1 MEVKGRVS
9 NSTTMIQ
16 SEDEID
22 LRRGPWTVDEDLALI
37 NYIANHGEGRW
48 NSLARSAG
56 LKRTGKSCRL
66 RWLNYLRPDVRRGN
80 ITLEEQLLIL
90 ELHGRWGN
98 RWSKI
103 AQYLPGR
110 TDNEIKNYWRTRVQ
124 KHAKQLKCDV
134 NSKQFKDAMRYLW
147 MPRLVERIQ
156 AAAAAT
162 ATTAATTT
170 AGSPAVS
177 ASATTTITTTT
188 TNNTTYSY
196 NYDNNLNNNIEVH
209 SGSMMLSP
217 AIMNNNFGASQSYTP
232 ETSSDSFG
240 TQVSPVSD
248 LTQDYYN
255 VTVGN
260 NNNNNNSNPDYY
272 QQQQQQQVHD
282 QLSFLDCITSPSGLF
297 PQDLDFHS
305 MEPNNPW
312 IQGGDTCNNFWNVE
326 NMLLFQ
332 QLGDI

>member
-9 NSTTMIQ
+9 NSTGTIVQ

-156 AAAAAT
+156 AAAAT
-162 ATTAATTT
+162 AT
-170 AGSPAVS
+170 AGSPTAS
-177 ASATTTITTTT
+177 ASATTTITNN
-188 TNNTTYSY
+188 NNTTYNY
-196 NYDNNLNNNIEVH
+196 NNNLNNSFEVH
-209 SGSMMLSP
+209 SGNMMLSP
-217 AIMNNNFGASQSYTP
+217 AIMNNNFGGSQSYTP
-232 ETSSDSFG
+232 ENSSTGASSDSFG
-240 TQVSPVSD
+240 TQVSPVSE

-255 VTVGN
+255 NVTVVNSN
-260 NNNNNNSNPDYY
+260 NNNNPNPDYY
-272 QQQQQQQVHD
+272 PQVQD

-297 PQDLDFHS
+297 SQQLDFQS
-305 MEPNNPW
+305 MEPNTPW
-312 IQGGDTCNNFWNVE
+312 IQSNGDTYNGFWNVE

-332 QLGDI
+332 QLTDNM

>member
-1 MEVKGRVS
+1 MLQ
-9 NSTTMIQ
+9 N
-16 SEDEID
+16 EDIDELD

-48 NSLARSAG
+48 NTLARSAG

-90 ELHGRWGN
+90 ELHSRWGN

-156 AAAAAT
+156 AAASTST
-162 ATTAATTT
+162 A
-170 AGSPAVS
+170 
-177 ASATTTITTTT
+177 TTTT
-188 TNNTTYSY
+188 TNNYGSPSVTTTVTTNNPTY
-196 NYDNNLNNNIEVH
+196 NHNNNFEVH
-209 SGSMMLSP
+209 TNMMLTP
-217 AIMNNNFGASQSYTP
+217 TIMNNNNNNNNLCGSQVTQSYTP
-232 ETSSDSFG
+232 DNSSNGAAASSDSFG
-240 TQVSPVSD
+240 TQVSPISE

-255 VTVGN
+255 VAVGSNNGN
-260 NNNNNNSNPDYY
+260 NNPNSDYY
-272 QQQQQQQVHD
+272 QQAQQ
-282 QLSFLDCITSPSGLF
+282 FGFDCITSPSGLF
-297 PQDLDFHS
+297 PQMDFNS
-305 MEPNNPW
+305 MEPNTPW
-312 IQGGDTCNNFWNVE
+312 IQGDTSDNFWNVE

-332 QLGDI
+332 QLNDNM

>member
-9 NSTTMIQ
+9 NSTATIQ
-16 SEDEID
+16 SEDEMD

-156 AAAAAT
+156 AAAA
-162 ATTAATTT
+162 TAAMAPT
-170 AGSPAVS
+170 AGSPTVS
-177 ASATTTITTTT
+177 ASATTTIAN
-188 TNNTTYSY
+188 NNTTY
-196 NYDNNLNNNIEVH
+196 NYDSNNLNNNFEVH
-209 SGSMMLSP
+209 SGNMMLSP
-217 AIMNNNFGASQSYTP
+217 AIMNNNFGGSQVAHSYTP
-232 ETSSDSFG
+232 ENSSTGASSDSFG

-255 VTVGN
+255 NVTVGN
-260 NNNNNNSNPDYY
+260 NNNNPNLAYY
-272 QQQQQQQVHD
+272 QQTHD

-297 PQDLDFHS
+297 PQEMDFQS
-305 MEPNNPW
+305 MEPNTPW
-312 IQGGDTCNNFWNVE
+312 IQSNGDTSNGFWNVE

-332 QLGDI
+332 QLTDNM